1 MKTFKQ
7 HWELGVQAMGQE
19 DMVNKEQEPE
29 VELEINRMTRTV
41 LTWLLGDYWVVQ
53 QLTLSES
60 GTLTEICFLMSSR
73 GSCER
78 LLEDY

>member
-29 VELEINRMTRTV
+29 VELEIKRMTRTV
-41 LTWLLGDYWVVQ
+41 LTWLLGDY
-53 QLTLSES
+53 
-60 GTLTEICFLMSSR
+60 
-73 GSCER
+73 
-78 LLEDY
+78 